1 MGTRMPSLP
10 DPVTVPALRAL
21 TLSDLVEIADETDAE
36 AVEAFL
42 SRALS
47 VANGFLA
54 LHSRELA
61 DPPTPIYDGWDSGV
75 TYDPY
80 HERGEVLVVG
90 GPRGLL
96 QGGERVLS
104 SRGTLT
110 QKSLFTVLCKG
121 LLHSYNQHLVDQHF
135 ERGGGGGAAG
145 AAGIELYD
153 RFRML
158 NPAVDEGVAQMFVL
172 YLSGDVA
179 DPEFRQAYIESWA
192 DWYDETG
199 DVDGA
204 LFRAVAYAIGD
215 RIDEVQGDLRDRFV
229 YALDVQTPLIRD
241 GDLSVL
247 RGRADAFG

>member
-1 MGTRMPSLP
+1 VGPRMPSPP
-10 DPVTVPALRAL
+10 DPVTVPALREL
-21 TLSDLVEIADETDAE
+21 TLSDLVEVADEADTE
-36 AVEAFL
+36 SVERFL

-47 VANGFLA
+47 VASEFLA
-54 LHSRELA
+54 LHGRKLT
-61 DPPTPIYDGWDSGV
+61 DPPTPIYDNWDSGV

-80 HERGEVLVVG
+80 HDRGEVLVVG

-135 ERGGGGGAAG
+135 ERGGRRTAGGAG
-145 AAGIELYD
+145 VELYD

-179 DPEFRQAYIESWA
+179 DPELRQAYIESWA
-192 DWYDETG
+192 DWYDET
-199 DVDGA
+199 DDLDGA

-215 RIDEVQGDLRDRFV
+215 RIDEVQGDIRDRFIH
-229 YALDVQTPLIRD
+229 ALDVQTPLIRD

-247 RGRADAFG
+247 RGQADVLG